1 MGSGYIGNIY
11 VHQQVVFSLSVMSD
25 SWPPHGMWP
34 SRLLCPW
41 HSPGKN
47 TGMGCH
53 FLLQG
58 IFPTQGLNL
67 CLLHCRWIFYCLS
80 HWGNPSRWLHIKADQ
95 TDLNRELN
103 QEWKKQKHIL
113 ITVARWS
120 WSDPQKRKQ
129 AKLCIHCIKY
139 SAGWMD
145 RKKIWEWRLFLT
157 VRSPGV
163 LCCPKCIFI
172 FGFLYF
178 IFSNILSSPI
188 DNYRIRSRVS
198 PEGNEDTAI
207 PSRHTED
214 STLNHTVLCPCG
226 HLPAA
231 LGFQGRRLQ
240 DPHTFWQEAKG
251 KFKIVIQ
258 KYGLILAFT

>member
-1 MGSGYIGNIY
+1 MYTSRCCCLVSQSCLTLCHPMDCGPPGSS
-11 VHQQVVFSLSVMSD
+11 VHGILQIRTLDGLPF
-25 SWPPHGMWP
+25 P
-34 SRLLCPW
+34 
-41 HSPGKN
+41 SPGDLSYP
-47 TGMGCH
+47 GIEPLSPALQADS
-53 FLLQG
+53 FLLE
-58 IFPTQGLNL
+58 
-67 CLLHCRWIFYCLS
+67 
-80 HWGNPSRWLHIKADQ
+80 PSGKPQQAVYLHIKADQ

-120 WSDPQKRKQ
+120 WSDPQKWKQ
-129 AKLCIHCIKY
+129 AKLRIHCIKY

-188 DNYRIRSRVS
+188 DNYQIRSRVS

-214 STLNHTVLCPCG
+214 SMLNHTVLCPCG
-226 HLPAA
+226 HLPVA
-231 LGFQGRRLQ
+231 LGFQGRRLR
-240 DPHTFWQEAKG
+240 DPQIFWQEAKG
-251 KFKIVIQ
+251 KLKIVIQ
-258 KYGLILAFT
+258 KYGLILAFS